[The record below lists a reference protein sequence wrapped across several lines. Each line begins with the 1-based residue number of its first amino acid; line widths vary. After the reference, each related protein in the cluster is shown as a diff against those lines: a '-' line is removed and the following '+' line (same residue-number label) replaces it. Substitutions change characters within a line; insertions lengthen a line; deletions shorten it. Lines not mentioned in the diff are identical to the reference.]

1 MTQNPLY
8 QSLTTLTPH
17 ELHLKSCY
25 EKGSL
30 PSFPSD
36 VPFLL
41 TEEMFF
47 PSNSRQNITV
57 LKHQCYSP
65 IQTHSHDFFEVIYVL
80 KGQSQ
85 HEIGI
90 RHSQL
95 NTGDLCILPPGSAH
109 NIHVYD
115 DSAILDILIRR
126 SAFEKVFSSLMDS
139 DNILT
144 SFFTGAIYAAGA
156 NDYIIFHTG
165 QDQAL
170 QSLILDMYQECC
182 SQEKYYEMLLDT
194 QLAMLFARLLR
205 SYESSCELP
214 PFQSRSE
221 SQIFGMIQ
229 YMNRNYQKISLKDL
243 AEKFHYTPTYTSK
256 RIHEATGRTFSAL
269 LAQIRM
275 EHAARLLKSTT
286 LTVGE
291 IGLQTGYT
299 TPEHFIRTF
308 KKHFHITPNEYRKSF
323 SISY

>member
-1 MTQNPLY
+1 MTRETIY
-8 QSLTTLTPH
+8 QSLTTLTPQ

-25 EKGSL
+25 ESNPL
-30 PSFPSD
+30 PELSPD
-36 VPFLL
+36 VPSHL
-41 TEEMFF
+41 TEDMFF
-47 PSNSRQNITV
+47 SSDSRQNITA

-65 IQTHSHDFFEVIYVL
+65 IRSHSHDFFEIIYVL

-85 HEIGI
+85 HEIGG
-90 RHSQL
+90 RHSRL
-95 NTGDLCILPPGSAH
+95 DTGDLCILPPGSIH
-109 NIHVYD
+109 NIRVYD
-115 DSAILDILIRR
+115 DSSILDILIRR

-144 SFFTGAIYAAGA
+144 SFFTGTIYAAGA

-165 QDQAL
+165 QDLAL
-170 QSLILDMYQECC
+170 QSLILDMYWECC
-182 SQEKYYEMLLDT
+182 TREKYYEMLLDT

-205 SYESSCELP
+205 SHEGTCELP
-214 PFQSRSE
+214 PFQNRGE

-256 RIHEATGRTFSAL
+256 RIHEATGQTFSAL

-275 EHAARLLKSTT
+275 EHAARLLKSTA

-291 IGLQTGYT
+291 IGLQAGYT

-308 KKHFHITPNEYRKSF
+308 KKHFNLTPNEFRKSF